1 MQIFL
6 DFSAIKIKNIA
17 FISAILSGVQDLSWT
32 SIFSKIGFLA
42 VGKYTLIES
51 TEKYLMVTVL
61 TKSLEP
67 IPQQWTHKVQ
77 NKFWTPILDV
87 YFDELAH

>member
-1 MQIFL
+1 MKR
-6 DFSAIKIKNIA
+6 AK
-17 FISAILSGVQDLSWT
+17 SGVQDLSWT
-32 SIFSKIGFLA
+32 SILSFSKIGFIA

-67 IPQQWTHKVQ
+67 IPQQWTHKDNFNLLDDQVFSCAQ
-77 NKFWTPILDV
+77 TPKDCYNK
-87 YFDELAH
+87 